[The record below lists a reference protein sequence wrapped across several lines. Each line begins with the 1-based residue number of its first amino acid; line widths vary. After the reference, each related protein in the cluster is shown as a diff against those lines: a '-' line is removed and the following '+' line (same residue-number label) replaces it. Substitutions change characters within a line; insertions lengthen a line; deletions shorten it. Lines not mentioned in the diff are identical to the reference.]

1 MGVVQLGIVAQSNR
15 TASVCIPSKTFN
27 ILAAGKPIVAIG
39 SSQSDLADILNRYRC
54 GKVFSVDQGAAL
66 AEHIK
71 MLSEDY
77 EMLAELSS
85 AAGLAALD
93 FTSDNA
99 SQLIDEVFS
108 AHA

>member
-1 MGVVQLGIVAQSNR
+1 
-15 TASVCIPSKTFN
+15 
-27 ILAAGKPIVAIG
+27 
-39 SSQSDLADILNRYRC
+39 
-54 GKVFSVDQGAAL
+54 VDQGAAL
-66 AEHIK
+66 AEYIK
-71 MLSEDY
+71 VLAGDY